1 MTRGGREGGWGGVA
15 LEHECGGGG
24 GGGGGGYDVGGTRTL
39 ASEMTEILAVTDSGI
54 L

>member
-1 MTRGGREGGWGGVA
+1 MTRGGREGGGGGMA

-24 GGGGGGYDVGGTRTL
+24 GGWGGYDIGGTRTL